1 MKNILLTFA
10 IIFAFNIHADSDAN
24 KANVAKMYDIFQNGT
39 HEEFINHYSKL
50 MSEDFERWN
59 GRYVGL
65 GFRVNEEDMT
75 VMSTNSS
82 PAKDHFMPGDK
93 FISVNGVKADS
104 GEDLPFKGAVGGE
117 VKVVLERDGKKV
129 KVKMNR
135 AVQTNTATKAQML
148 QGTGWWE
155 VQWASKEL
163 ADQAWS
169 EWVQNKEANEWNEK
183 YASVLQCDGE
193 ARNGFNSVFP
203 IASSQYS
210 ELPGSGYF
218 YSEVHLCEFNDGSTQ
233 EEAIAFLSGFTEAVS
248 NADYS
253 DTSYHL
259 GNYFYTDDT
268 NGFLWANFTNSEAS
282 MNKANISFEESVRES
297 MFPIFS
303 EFASCGDVPDLYHG
317 YTLYNAENKEF
328 MPTFMS
334 N

>member
-1 MKNILLTFA
+1 MKNLFNFVLPLVFIVSCSMEDTSSNSENTLEDRLSNIYYTEFMPCTSGPDYSAENLTKMIAEWQKLLTNENLQGVWGYA
-10 IIFAFNIHADSDAN
+10 PAAD
-24 KANVAKMYDIFQNGT
+24 
-39 HEEFINHYSKL
+39 
-50 MSEDFERWN
+50 
-59 GRYVGL
+59 
-65 GFRVNEEDMT
+65 
-75 VMSTNSS
+75 TNSV
-82 PAKDHFMPGDK
+82 P
-93 FISVNGVKADS
+93 N
-104 GEDLPFKGAVGGE
+104 
-117 VKVVLERDGKKV
+117 
-129 KVKMNR
+129 
-135 AVQTNTATKAQML
+135 
-148 QGTGWWE
+148 TGWWE

-163 ADQAWS
+163 ADEAWS

-210 ELPGSGYF
+210 ELPDSGYF
-218 YSEVHLCEFNDGSTQ
+218 YSEVHLCELSDGSSQ
-233 EEAIAFLSGFTEAVS
+233 EEAIAFLSGFTEAVD

-282 MNKANISFEESVRES
+282 MNKANASFEESVRES

-317 YTLYNAENKEF
+317 YTLYNADNKEF

>member
-1 MKNILLTFA
+1 MKNLFNFVLPLVFIVSCSMEETGINSENTLEDRLSNIYYTEFMPCTSGPDYSAENLTKMIAEWQKLLTNENLQGVWGYA
-10 IIFAFNIHADSDAN
+10 PAAD
-24 KANVAKMYDIFQNGT
+24 
-39 HEEFINHYSKL
+39 
-50 MSEDFERWN
+50 
-59 GRYVGL
+59 
-65 GFRVNEEDMT
+65 
-75 VMSTNSS
+75 TNSV
-82 PAKDHFMPGDK
+82 P
-93 FISVNGVKADS
+93 N
-104 GEDLPFKGAVGGE
+104 
-117 VKVVLERDGKKV
+117 
-129 KVKMNR
+129 
-135 AVQTNTATKAQML
+135 
-148 QGTGWWE
+148 TGWWE

-163 ADQAWS
+163 ADEAWS

-210 ELPGSGYF
+210 ELPDSGYF
-218 YSEVHLCEFNDGSTQ
+218 YSEVHLCELSDGSSQ
-233 EEAIAFLSGFTEAVS
+233 EEAIAFLSGFTEAVG

-282 MNKANISFEESVRES
+282 MNKANASFEESVRES

-317 YTLYNAENKEF
+317 YTLYNADNKEF

>member
-1 MKNILLTFA
+1 MKNLFNFVLPLVFIVSCSMEDTSSNSENTLEDRLSNIYYTEFMPCTSGPDYSAENLTKMIAEWQKLLTNENLQGVWGYA
-10 IIFAFNIHADSDAN
+10 PAAD
-24 KANVAKMYDIFQNGT
+24 
-39 HEEFINHYSKL
+39 
-50 MSEDFERWN
+50 
-59 GRYVGL
+59 
-65 GFRVNEEDMT
+65 
-75 VMSTNSS
+75 TNSV
-82 PAKDHFMPGDK
+82 P
-93 FISVNGVKADS
+93 N
-104 GEDLPFKGAVGGE
+104 
-117 VKVVLERDGKKV
+117 
-129 KVKMNR
+129 
-135 AVQTNTATKAQML
+135 
-148 QGTGWWE
+148 TGWWE

-163 ADQAWS
+163 ADEAWS

-210 ELPGSGYF
+210 ELPDSGYF
-218 YSEVHLCEFNDGSTQ
+218 YSEVHLCELSDGSTQ
-233 EEAIAFLSGFTEAVS
+233 EEAIAFLSGFTEAVG

-282 MNKANISFEESVRES
+282 MNKANASFEESVRES

-317 YTLYNAENKEF
+317 YTLYNADNKEF

>member
-1 MKNILLTFA
+1 MKNLFNFVLPLVFIVSCSMEETSSNSENTVEDRLSNIYYTEFMPCTSGPDYSTENLTKMIAEWQKLLTNENLQGVWGYA
-10 IIFAFNIHADSDAN
+10 PAAD
-24 KANVAKMYDIFQNGT
+24 
-39 HEEFINHYSKL
+39 
-50 MSEDFERWN
+50 
-59 GRYVGL
+59 
-65 GFRVNEEDMT
+65 
-75 VMSTNSS
+75 TNSV
-82 PAKDHFMPGDK
+82 P
-93 FISVNGVKADS
+93 N
-104 GEDLPFKGAVGGE
+104 
-117 VKVVLERDGKKV
+117 
-129 KVKMNR
+129 
-135 AVQTNTATKAQML
+135 
-148 QGTGWWE
+148 TGWWE

-203 IASSQYS
+203 ILSSQYS
-210 ELPGSGYF
+210 ELPDSGYF

-282 MNKANISFEESVRES
+282 MNKANVSFEASVRES

>member
-1 MKNILLTFA
+1 MKNLFNFVLPLVFIVSCSMEETSSNSENTVEDRLSNIYYTEFMPCTSGPDYSTENLTKMIAEWQKLLTNENLQGVWGYA
-10 IIFAFNIHADSDAN
+10 PAAD
-24 KANVAKMYDIFQNGT
+24 
-39 HEEFINHYSKL
+39 
-50 MSEDFERWN
+50 
-59 GRYVGL
+59 
-65 GFRVNEEDMT
+65 
-75 VMSTNSS
+75 TNSV
-82 PAKDHFMPGDK
+82 P
-93 FISVNGVKADS
+93 N
-104 GEDLPFKGAVGGE
+104 
-117 VKVVLERDGKKV
+117 
-129 KVKMNR
+129 
-135 AVQTNTATKAQML
+135 
-148 QGTGWWE
+148 TGWWE

-210 ELPGSGYF
+210 ELPDSGYF

-282 MNKANISFEESVRES
+282 MNKANVSFEASVRES

-317 YTLYNAENKEF
+317 YILYNAENKEF